1 VSPLSLPR
9 EAGVGLLEGELD
21 LGYVSGVFG
30 VRGEVRLFLHNRT
43 STLLDKPREVVLIA
57 DDGVRVRAKLV
68 VRSGAGKRVLGKVEG
83 VDDPD
88 AAEALMGMTI
98 AVARASLPRPRK
110 DEWYVA
116 DLIGC
121 KVIVDGEVVGEVVFV
136 HETPGGD
143 LMELAVGEE
152 REFVPLLRQW
162 LKRVD
167 VAAREI
173 ELTERAWD

>member
-1 VSPLSLPR
+1 MSPSLPR
-9 EAGVGLLEGELD
+9 EAGLGLLEGELE

-30 VRGEVRLFLHNRT
+30 VRGEVRLFLHHRE
-43 STLLDKPREVVLIA
+43 STLLDKPREVVLVA
-57 DDGVRVRAKLV
+57 PVCARYLAKLGA
-68 VRSGAGKRVLGKVEG
+68 RSGAGKRVLGKVEG

-88 AAEALMGMTI
+88 AADALMGLII
-98 AVARASLPRPRK
+98 AVARASLPRTRK

-121 KVIVDGEVVGEVVFV
+121 RVLVEGEVVGEVVFV

-143 LMELAVGEE
+143 LMEIAVGEE

-162 LKRVD
+162 LKLVD
-167 VAAREI
+167 VAGREI